1 MEQYRAVRS
10 ERLHAGDWEE
20 AALET
25 MARSGVRTL
34 TIPALAE
41 SLGVTKG
48 SFYWH
53 FATIDSLIV
62 SALRRWEADDR
73 QTLDEFAR
81 ISDPARRLRSAFEE
95 AIRFERSQSLYVT
108 LTATSSDAA
117 VAHVL
122 RRVSH
127 RRIRFLTAAYSDLGL
142 PPAEAR
148 ARALLAYTAYL
159 GIIHLRRQA
168 IEGVR
173 SDRELQAYVS
183 HAERTLIPK
192 RKRRSVR

>member
-1 MEQYRAVRS
+1 MDQYRPVRY
-10 ERLHAGDWEE
+10 ERLHAANWEE

-25 MARSGVRTL
+25 VAASGLRTL

-53 FATIDSLIV
+53 FDSIDSLIA
-62 SALRRWEADDR
+62 SALRRWEAADR
-73 QTLDEFAR
+73 ETLDELAK

-95 AIRFERSQSLYVT
+95 AIRLERSQALYVT
-108 LTATSSDAA
+108 LTATSADPA
-117 VAHVL
+117 VAQVL
-122 RRVSH
+122 RRVSQ
-127 RRIRFLTAAYSDLGL
+127 RRIRFLAAAYRELGFA
-142 PPAEAR
+142 PAGAKE
-148 ARALLAYTAYL
+148 RALLAYTAYL
-159 GIIHLRRQA
+159 GMIHLRRQS

-173 SDRELQAYVS
+173 TGRELQAYVA

-192 RKRRSVR
+192 RRRSP

>member
-10 ERLHAGDWEE
+10 ERLHAADWEE

-25 MARSGVRTL
+25 MARAGIRTL

-53 FATIDSLIV
+53 FDTIDSLIV
-62 SALRRWEADDR
+62 SALRRWEVADR
-73 QTLDEFAR
+73 ETLDEFAKV
-81 ISDPARRLRSAFEE
+81 SDPARRLRSAFEE
-95 AIRFERSQSLYVT
+95 AIRLERSQALYVT
-108 LTATSSDAA
+108 LTATSADPA

-122 RRVSH
+122 RRVSQ
-127 RRIRFLTAAYSDLGL
+127 RRIRFLTAAFSELGL
-142 PPAEAR
+142 PPVEAR

-168 IEGVR
+168 MEGVR

-192 RKRRSVR
+192 PKRRRSR